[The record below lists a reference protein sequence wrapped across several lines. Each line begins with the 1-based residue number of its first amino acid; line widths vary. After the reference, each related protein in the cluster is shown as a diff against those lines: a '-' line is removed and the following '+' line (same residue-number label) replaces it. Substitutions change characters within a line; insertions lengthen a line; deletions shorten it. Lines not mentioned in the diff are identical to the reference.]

1 MTSKESKSI
10 THANGQ
16 NGHTDALV
24 VKHTHAEVVPE
35 YAGGLPIP
43 HYYTTA
49 LRLVRTPNNAVPLAR
64 GVVLTLVGFIIILIV
79 APWIQN
85 VAGSGTVTSFSPDQ
99 RPQTIDALIEGRI
112 QKWYVQEGDYV
123 KKGDTIVVLRD
134 IDTKFLDPNFQKRQE
149 VIRDN
154 EVSEAQLNVVE
165 ARRKVIQ
172 AKEKVSAA
180 KAAITNANIDANT
193 ARLRYERTQS
203 LFAQGLASMRELE
216 TNLLALQKA
225 INDSVKAVTSY
236 EIERLAYE
244 NAQTELEAKMR
255 VAAAKIAKADLELG
269 NVTSRREFSVML
281 SPIDGYVTRIMQVGD
296 GQAVKKN
303 DKLAIIVPE
312 TDDIA
317 AEIFVGSLDAAIV
330 DTGRKVRLQF
340 AGFPAIQAP
349 GGGFPD
355 FAIGTFG
362 GIVKVVDAVDDGSG
376 KYRVLVVPDP
386 NDKPWPSR
394 SYLRQGTEVTGWIL
408 LNEVPLG
415 YEFWRQLNGFPPI
428 IPVKSGKGSD
438 GKAKPPLSKVK

>member
-1 MTSKESKSI
+1 MMSKESKSI

-16 NGHTDALV
+16 NGHTDALT
-24 VKHTHAEVVPE
+24 VKNGHSEVVPQ

-49 LRLVRTPNNAVPLAR
+49 LRLVRTPNSAVPLAR

-85 VAGSGTVTSFSPDQ
+85 VAGSGIVTSFSPDQ
-99 RPQTIDALIEGRI
+99 RPQTIDALIDGRI

-180 KAAITNANIDANT
+180 KAAVINANIDAST
-193 ARLRYERTQS
+193 ARLRYERAES
-203 LFAQGLASMRELE
+203 LFAQGLASKREVE

-225 INDSVKAVTSY
+225 INDSVKAETSY
-236 EIERLAYE
+236 EIEQLAYQ

-255 VAAAKIAKADLELG
+255 VADAKIAKADLELG
-269 NVTSRREFSVML
+269 NVTSRRDFGVML

-303 DKLAIIVPE
+303 DKLAIVVPE

-317 AEIFVGSLDAAIV
+317 AEIFVGSLDAAII

-362 GIVKVVDAVDDGSG
+362 GIVKVVDAVDDGDG

-386 NDKPWPSR
+386 SDKPWPSR
-394 SYLRQGTEVTGWIL
+394 GYLRQGTEVTGWIL

-428 IPVKSGKGSD
+428 IPVKAGKGSD

>member
-1 MTSKESKSI
+1 MTTKDSHM
-10 THANGQ
+10 TPATAQ
-16 NGHTDALV
+16 NGHTETALA
-24 VKHTHAEVVPE
+24 KTQHSEVVPH

-64 GVVLTLVGFIIILIV
+64 AIVLTLVGFIIILIV

-85 VAGSGTVTSFSPDQ
+85 VAGSGIVTSFSPDQ
-99 RPQTIDALIEGRI
+99 RPQTIDALIDGRI

-123 KKGDTIVVLRD
+123 RKGDTIVVLRD
-134 IDTKFLDPNFQKRQE
+134 IDTKFLDPKFRERQQ

-154 EVSEAQLNVVE
+154 EVAEVQLEVLI
-165 ARRKVIQ
+165 AKQKVLQ
-172 AKEKVSAA
+172 AKQKLLAA
-180 KAAITNANIDANT
+180 EATVTNANIDAAT
-193 ARLRYERTQS
+193 ARIRYERVES
-203 LFAQGLASMRELE
+203 LFAQGLTSKREVE

-225 INDSVKAVTSY
+225 INDSVKAQTNLEV
-236 EIERLAYE
+236 EIQALANANTELQAKQRLAE
-244 NAQTELEAKMR
+244 
-255 VAAAKIAKADLELG
+255 AKIAKSDLELG
-269 NVTSRREFSVML
+269 NVTGRSDFGVML
-281 SPIDGYVTRIMQVGD
+281 SPINGYVTRIIQVGD

-303 DKLAIIVPE
+303 DKLAVVVPE

-317 AEIFVGSLDAAIV
+317 AEIYIGSLDAAIV

-362 GIVKVVDAVDDGSG
+362 GIVKVVDAVDDGNG
-376 KYRVLVVPDP
+376 KYRVLVVPDTT
-386 NDKPWPSR
+386 DKPWPSR
-394 SYLRQGTEVTGWIL
+394 GYLRQGTEVTGWIL

-428 IPVKSGKGSD
+428 IPVKAGKGSD

>member
-1 MTSKESKSI
+1 MTTKDSHISPI
-10 THANGQ
+10 TVQ
-16 NGHTDALV
+16 NGHTETALTKNGHSEMV
-24 VKHTHAEVVPE
+24 VHEV
-35 YAGGLPIP
+35 GRLPIP

-64 GVVLTLVGFIIILIV
+64 GIVLALVGFIIILIV

-99 RPQTIDALIEGRI
+99 RPQTIDALIDGRI
-112 QKWYVQEGDYV
+112 EKWYVQEGDYV

-134 IDTKFLDPNFQKRQE
+134 IDTKFLDPKFRERQQ

-154 EVSEAQLNVVE
+154 EVAEAQLEVLM
-165 ARRKVIQ
+165 AKQKVLQ
-172 AKEKVSAA
+172 AKQKLLAA
-180 KAAITNANIDANT
+180 EAAVTNANIDAAT
-193 ARLRYERTQS
+193 ARIRYERAES
-203 LFAQGLASMRELE
+203 LFAQGLASKREVE

-225 INDSVKAVTSY
+225 INDSVKAQTNLEVETQALANANT
-236 EIERLAYE
+236 ELQAKQRLAE
-244 NAQTELEAKMR
+244 
-255 VAAAKIAKADLELG
+255 AKIAKSDLELG
-269 NVTSRREFSVML
+269 NVASRREFGVML
-281 SPIDGYVTRIMQVGD
+281 SPIDGYVTRIIQVGD

-303 DKLAIIVPE
+303 DKLAIVVPE

-317 AEIFVGSLDAAIV
+317 AEIYIGSLDAAIV

-340 AGFPAIQAP
+340 SGFPAIQAP

-362 GIVKVVDAVDDGSG
+362 GIVKVVDAVDDGNG
-376 KYRVLVVPDP
+376 KYRVLIVPDP

-394 SYLRQGTEVTGWIL
+394 AYLRQGTEVSGWIL

-415 YEFWRQLNGFPPI
+415 YELWRQLNGFPPI
-428 IPVKSGKGSD
+428 IPVKAGKGGD
-438 GKAKPPLSKVK
+438 AKAKPPLSKAK

>member
-1 MTSKESKSI
+1 MNEKKTL
-10 THANGQ
+10 TPANGQ
-16 NGHTDALV
+16 NGHTEVLPT
-24 VKHTHAEVVPE
+24 KSTHSMVIPE
-35 YAGGLPIP
+35 YAAGLPIP

-49 LRLVRTPNNAVPLAR
+49 LRLVKTPNSAIPLAR
-64 GVVLTLVGFIIILIV
+64 AVILTLVGFIIILIV

-85 VAGSGTVTSFSPDQ
+85 VAGSGIVTSFSPDQ
-99 RPQTIDALIEGRI
+99 RPQTVDALIDGRI
-112 QKWYVQEGDYV
+112 EKWYVKEGDYV

-134 IDTKFLDPNFQKRQE
+134 IDTKFLDPKFAERQR

-154 EVSEAQLNVVE
+154 EVSEAELEVLMAKQ
-165 ARRKVIQ
+165 KVLQ
-172 AKEKVSAA
+172 AKQKLVAA
-180 KAAITNANIDANT
+180 EANVINANIDAET
-193 ARLRYERTQS
+193 ARQRYERAIS
-203 LFAQGLASMRELE
+203 LYDQGLASRRELE

-225 INDSVKAVTSY
+225 MNDSVKAITGLEV
-236 EIERLAYE
+236 ERQAFA
-244 NAQTELEAKMR
+244 NAQTELQAKMR
-255 VAAAKIAKADLELG
+255 VAEAKIAKADLELG
-269 NVTSRREFSVML
+269 NVTSRRDFGVML

-303 DKLAIIVPE
+303 DKLAIVVPE

-317 AEIFVGSLDAAIV
+317 AEIFVGSLDAAII

-362 GIVKVVDAVDDGSG
+362 GIVKVVDAVDDGNG

-428 IPVKSGKGSD
+428 IPVKAGKGSD

>member
-1 MTSKESKSI
+1 MTTKDSHI
-10 THANGQ
+10 TPASVQ
-16 NGHTDALV
+16 NGHTETALA
-24 VKHTHAEVVPE
+24 KKEHSEVVPH

-64 GVVLTLVGFIIILIV
+64 GIVLTLVGFLIILIV

-85 VAGSGTVTSFSPDQ
+85 VAGSGIVTSFSPDQ
-99 RPQTIDALIEGRI
+99 RPQTIDALIDGRI
-112 QKWYVQEGDYV
+112 QKWYVKEGDYV
-123 KKGDTIVVLRD
+123 REGDTIVVLRD
-134 IDTKFLDPNFQKRQE
+134 IDTKFLDPKFRERQQ

-154 EVSEAQLNVVE
+154 EVAEAQLEVLM
-165 ARRKVIQ
+165 AKQKVLQ
-172 AKEKVSAA
+172 AKQKLLAA
-180 KAAITNANIDANT
+180 EAAVTNANIDAAT
-193 ARLRYERTQS
+193 ARIRYERAES
-203 LFAQGLASMRELE
+203 LFAQGLASKREVE

-225 INDSVKAVTSY
+225 INDSVKAQTGLEVEVQALANANT
-236 EIERLAYE
+236 ELQAKQRLAE
-244 NAQTELEAKMR
+244 
-255 VAAAKIAKADLELG
+255 AKIAKSDLELG
-269 NVTSRREFSVML
+269 NVASRSEFGVML
-281 SPIDGYVTRIMQVGD
+281 SPINGYVTRIIQVGD

-317 AEIFVGSLDAAIV
+317 AEIYIGSLDAAIV
-330 DTGRKVRLQF
+330 DTGRKARLQF

-362 GIVKVVDAVDDGSG
+362 GIVKVVDAVDDGNG
-376 KYRVLVVPDP
+376 KYRVLIVPDP

-394 SYLRQGTEVTGWIL
+394 AYLRQGTEVTGWIL

-428 IPVKSGKGSD
+428 IPVKAGKVGD

>member
-16 NGHTDALV
+16 NGHTDALT
-24 VKHTHAEVVPE
+24 VKNRHSEVVPQ
-35 YAGGLPIP
+35 YADGLPIP

-49 LRLVRTPNNAVPLAR
+49 LRLIRTPNSAVPLAR

-85 VAGSGTVTSFSPDQ
+85 VAGSGIVTSFSPDQ
-99 RPQTIDALIEGRI
+99 RPQTIDALIDGRI
-112 QKWYVQEGDYV
+112 KKWYVQEGDYV

-154 EVSEAQLNVVE
+154 EVREAELGIIASEQ
-165 ARRKVIQ
+165 KVIQ
-172 AKEKVSAA
+172 AKQKLLAA
-180 KAAITNANIDANT
+180 EAAVVNANIDVET
-193 ARLRYERTQS
+193 ARIRLQRAES
-203 LFAQGLASMRELE
+203 LFSQGLASKREVE
-216 TNLLALQKA
+216 TNVLSLQKA
-225 INDSVKAVTSY
+225 INDSIKALTGLEV
-236 EIERLAYE
+236 ERQSLA
-244 NAQTELEAKMR
+244 NAKTELQAKMR
-255 VAAAKIAKADLELG
+255 SVDAKIAKADLELG
-269 NVTSRREFSVML
+269 NVTGRSNFSVML
-281 SPIDGYVTRIMQVGD
+281 SPIDGYITRIMQVGE
-296 GQAVKKN
+296 GQSVKKN
-303 DKLAIIVPE
+303 DKLAIVVPE

-317 AEIFVGSLDAAIV
+317 AEIFVGSLDAAII

-355 FAIGTFG
+355 FALGTFG
-362 GIVKVVDAVDDGSG
+362 GIVKVVDAVDDGNG

-394 SYLRQGTEVTGWIL
+394 GYLRQGTEVTGWIL

-428 IPVKSGKGSD
+428 IPVKAGKGSD
-438 GKAKPPLSKVK
+438 GKTKPPLSKAK

>member
-1 MTSKESKSI
+1 MVSKESKSI
-10 THANGQ
+10 APASEQ
-16 NGHTDALV
+16 NGYTDALALKPRHYELIAQDTDV
-24 VKHTHAEVVPE
+24 
-35 YAGGLPIP
+35 LPIP
-43 HYYTTA
+43 RYYTTA
-49 LRLVRTPNNAVPLAR
+49 LRLVKTPNSAIPLAR
-64 GVVLTLVGFIIILIV
+64 AVALTLIGFIVILIV
-79 APWIQN
+79 VPWVQN

-99 RPQTIDALIEGRI
+99 RPQTIDALIDGRI
-112 QKWYVQEGDYV
+112 QKWYVKEGDYV

-134 IDTKFLDPNFQKRQE
+134 IDTKFLDPDFQKRQE
-149 VIRDN
+149 IIRDN

-180 KAAITNANIDANT
+180 KAAVTNANIDANT
-193 ARLRYERTQS
+193 ARLRYERAES
-203 LFAQGLASMRELE
+203 LFMQGLASRRELE

-225 INDSVKAVTSY
+225 INDSVRAVTNY

-255 VAAAKIAKADLELG
+255 IAAAKIAKADLELG
-269 NVTSRREFSVML
+269 NVTNRRNFSVMR

-317 AEIFVGSLDAAIV
+317 AEIFVGSLDAAII

-415 YEFWRQLNGFPPI
+415 YELWRQLNGFPPI
-428 IPVKSGKGSD
+428 IPVKTAKGN
-438 GKAKPPLSKVK
+438 GAKTKPPLSKAK

>member
-1 MTSKESKSI
+1 MTNKESKTI
-10 THANGQ
+10 AHANGQ
-16 NGHTDALV
+16 NGKPDALA
-24 VKHTHAEVVPE
+24 VKNGHSEVVPQ

-49 LRLVRTPNNAVPLAR
+49 LRLVRTPNNAIPLAR
-64 GVVLTLVGFIIILIV
+64 GVILTLIGFVIILIV

-85 VAGSGTVTSFSPDQ
+85 VAGSGIVTSFSPDQ
-99 RPQTIDALIEGRI
+99 RPQTIDALIDGRI
-112 QKWYVQEGDYV
+112 EKWYVKEGDYV

-134 IDTKFLDPNFQKRQE
+134 IDTKYLDPNFQKYQA

-154 EVSEAQLNVVE
+154 EVQEAKLEVVM
-165 ARRKVIQ
+165 AKQKVIQ
-172 AKEKVSAA
+172 AKQKLYAA
-180 KAAITNANIDANT
+180 EAAVVNANIDAAT
-193 ARLRYERTQS
+193 ARIRYERAES
-203 LFAQGLASMRELE
+203 LFVQGLASRREVE

-225 INDSVKAVTSY
+225 INDSVKALTGLEV
-236 EIERLAYE
+236 ERQALA
-244 NAQTELEAKMR
+244 NAETEYQAKQR
-255 VAAAKIAKADLELG
+255 VAEAKIAKADLELG
-269 NVTSRREFSVML
+269 NVTSRRNFSVMR

-296 GQAVKKN
+296 GQTVKKN
-303 DKLAIIVPE
+303 DKLAIVVPE

-317 AEIFVGSLDAAIV
+317 AEIFIGSLDAAIV

-362 GIVKVVDAVDDGSG
+362 GIVKVVDAVDDGNG

-394 SYLRQGTEVTGWIL
+394 QYLRQGTEVTGWIL

-428 IPVKSGKGSD
+428 IPVKAGKGSD
-438 GKAKPPLSKVK
+438 AKAKPPLSKVK

>member
-1 MTSKESKSI
+1 MTTKDSHI
-10 THANGQ
+10 TQAAVQ
-16 NGHTDALV
+16 NGHTETALA
-24 VKHTHAEVVPE
+24 KREHSEVILH

-64 GVVLTLVGFIIILIV
+64 AIILTLVGFMIILIV

-85 VAGSGTVTSFSPDQ
+85 VSGSGIVTSFSPDQ
-99 RPQTIDALIEGRI
+99 RPQTIDALIDGRI
-112 QKWYVQEGDYV
+112 EKWYVQEGDYV

-134 IDTKFLDPNFQKRQE
+134 IDTKFLDPKFRERQQ

-154 EVSEAQLNVVE
+154 EVAEAQLEVLM
-165 ARRKVIQ
+165 AKQKVLQ
-172 AKEKVSAA
+172 AKQKLLAA
-180 KAAITNANIDANT
+180 EATVTNANIDAAT
-193 ARLRYERTQS
+193 ARIRYERAES
-203 LFAQGLASMRELE
+203 LFAQGLASKREVE

-225 INDSVKAVTSY
+225 INDSVKARTNLEV
-236 EIERLAYE
+236 EIQALANANTELQAKQRLAE
-244 NAQTELEAKMR
+244 
-255 VAAAKIAKADLELG
+255 AKIAKSDLELG
-269 NVTSRREFSVML
+269 NVASRREFGVML

-303 DKLAIIVPE
+303 DKLAIVVPE

-317 AEIFVGSLDAAIV
+317 AEIYIGSLDVAIV
-330 DTGRKVRLQF
+330 DTGRKARLQF

-362 GIVKVVDAVDDGSG
+362 GIVKVVDAVDDGNG
-376 KYRVLVVPDP
+376 KYRVLIVPDP

-394 SYLRQGTEVTGWIL
+394 AYLRQGTEVTGWIL

-428 IPVKSGKGSD
+428 IPVKAGKAND

>member
-1 MTSKESKSI
+1 MTTKDSHI
-10 THANGQ
+10 TPATAQ
-16 NGHTDALV
+16 NGHTETALA
-24 VKHTHAEVVPE
+24 KKQHSEVVPH

-49 LRLVRTPNNAVPLAR
+49 LRLVKTPNTAVPLAR
-64 GVVLTLVGFIIILIV
+64 GVILTLVGFIIILIV

-85 VAGSGTVTSFSPDQ
+85 VAGSGIVTSFSPDQ
-99 RPQTIDALIEGRI
+99 RPQTIDALIDGRI
-112 QKWYVQEGDYV
+112 EKWHVQEGDYV

-134 IDTKFLDPNFQKRQE
+134 IDTKFLDPKFRERQQ

-154 EVSEAQLNVVE
+154 EVAEAQLEVLM
-165 ARRKVIQ
+165 AKQKVLQ
-172 AKEKVSAA
+172 AKQKLLAA
-180 KAAITNANIDANT
+180 EATVTNANIDAAT
-193 ARLRYERTQS
+193 ARIRHERAES
-203 LFAQGLASMRELE
+203 LFAQGLASKREVE

-225 INDSVKAVTSY
+225 INDSVKAQTNLEVEFQALANANT
-236 EIERLAYE
+236 ELQAKQRLAE
-244 NAQTELEAKMR
+244 
-255 VAAAKIAKADLELG
+255 AKIAKSDLELG
-269 NVTSRREFSVML
+269 NVASRSDFGVML
-281 SPIDGYVTRIMQVGD
+281 SPINGYVTRIIQVGD

-303 DKLAIIVPE
+303 DKLAVVVPE

-317 AEIFVGSLDAAIV
+317 AEIYIGSLDAAIV
-330 DTGRKVRLQF
+330 DTGRKARLQF

-355 FAIGTFG
+355 FALGTFG
-362 GIVKVVDAVDDGSG
+362 GIVKVVDAVDDGEG
-376 KYRVLVVPDP
+376 KYRVLIVPDP

-394 SYLRQGTEVTGWIL
+394 AYVRQGTEVTGWIL

-428 IPVKSGKGSD
+428 IPVKAGKAND